1 MITKSKL
8 RKLANSHSRKIER
21 KDILYAYKLM
31 CKNVKSRAE
40 KGNFYYGFSQ
50 EGYSEVLEIAFRFF
64 SSKHRDLDCKITKYE
79 QSKSYE
85 IRW

>member
-21 KDILYAYKLM
+21 KDILYAYKLI

-40 KGNFYYGFSQ
+40 KGHFYYGFSQ

-79 QSKSYE
+79 QTKSYE